1 MNLVGAMKAR
11 IVRIGNSR
19 GIRIPKPLLEE
30 AGLEDDV
37 ELVLGP
43 EGILISPA
51 ARPRL
56 GWSEAAQ
63 LLRERGE
70 DELVDSPSPTRFD
83 ESEWEWD
90 DLED

>member
-1 MNLVGAMKAR
+1 MNLVHAMKAR

-51 ARPRL
+51 ARPRS
-56 GWSEAAQ
+56 GWSEAAR
-63 LLRERGE
+63 LVRERGE
-70 DELVDSPSPTRFD
+70 DALVDSPSPTRFD